1 MPQVGCLLLIC
12 TFFFDIF
19 WVFLSPLIFKKS
31 VMIEAPIERER
42 ERGERNTG
50 MNRVF
55 NRNQSYLGTA
65 RSSGIRRLR
74 REVALVK
81 RCKKLSWFQSQLH
94 GCSARPG
101 GAHDRE

>member
-42 ERGERNTG
+42 ERGKKHRDEQG
-50 MNRVF
+50 LQPQPVL
-55 NRNQSYLGTA
+55 SWH
-65 RSSGIRRLR
+65 SSIVRHP
-74 REVALVK
+74 EVAT
-81 RCKKLSWFQSQLH
+81 
-94 GCSARPG
+94 G
-101 GAHDRE
+101 GGTGQAV